1 MRPKIVIQKLNKT
14 PSGIQRYRVT
24 KLVNSKRL
32 SLMEQDYEEDEL
44 QQMLRSLPMSF
55 DYHINNILPK
65 GKNDGLYIRDTEK
78 SIR

>member
-44 QQMLRSLPMSF
+44 QQMLNNLPMSF
-55 DYHINNILPK
+55 DYQINNILPK
-65 GKNDGLYIRDTEK
+65 GKR
-78 SIR
+78 

>member
-32 SLMEQDYEEDEL
+32 SLMEQDYEEDEIQNVL
-44 QQMLRSLPMSF
+44 NSLPASY
-55 DYHINNILPK
+55 DYQIINNTLT
-65 GKNDGLYIRDTEK
+65 R
-78 SIR
+78 